1 MQQELSEVFMKIE
14 IDDIAAK
21 AAVYDYIMSNIMKKD
36 FEETAAVAGD
46 VLRIILETGEKK

>member
-1 MQQELSEVFMKIE
+1 MKIE

-36 FEETAAVAGD
+36 FEDTAAVAGD
-46 VLRIILETGEKK
+46 VLRIILETGEKQEG

>member
-1 MQQELSEVFMKIE
+1 MKIV

-36 FEETAAVAGD
+36 FDDIAAVAGD
-46 VLRIILETGEKK
+46 VLRIILETGEQK

>member
-1 MQQELSEVFMKIE
+1 MKVI
-14 IDDIAAK
+14 IDDIEAK

-46 VLRIILETGEKK
+46 ILNIILEISEKKEN